1 MNTFKAW
8 AALIGAVVPGAG
20 LFYAWRIEPRWPRIT
35 HRTLAVPDLPPAFEG
50 YRIAQLSDLHLG
62 VRLTQNA
69 LPHVVALTN
78 REAPDL
84 VLLTGDIATAG
95 RGGLAA
101 GAAVLSRLEAPDGAW
116 AILGN
121 HDYFGHA
128 ALVKQHLADA
138 GITLLR
144 NEHHVVTRGGDRL
157 VLAGV
162 DDVLWGMPDLAASL
176 RGAPEDAPVI
186 LMAHEPDYAPVAAE
200 NGRVVLQLSGHA
212 HGGQIRPPGLPPL
225 LLPDLGKLYPEGA
238 YRVGDMALYVSSG
251 VGTGRVVLRFNCR
264 PEIAVIT
271 LVRGDPARGV
281 EWIESGEGV

>member
-1 MNTFKAW
+1 MRKINPW
-8 AALIGAVVPGAG
+8 AALAGIIPGAA
-20 LFYAWRIEPRWPRIT
+20 LLYAWRIEPRWLRVA

-69 LPHVVALTN
+69 LPRVVEMTN

-84 VLLTGDIATAG
+84 VVLTGDIATAG
-95 RGGLAA
+95 REGLEA
-101 GAAVLSRLEAPDGAW
+101 GAAVLSRLEARDGVW

-121 HDYFGHA
+121 HDYFSRA
-128 ALVKQHLADA
+128 SVLKTHLADA

-144 NEHHVVTRGGDRL
+144 NEHRVVTRGADRL
-157 VLAGV
+157 VLAGM
-162 DDVLWGMPDLAASL
+162 DDVLWGLPDLPLAL

-186 LMAHEPDYAPVAAE
+186 LLAHEPDYAPAAAE
-200 NGRVVLQLSGHA
+200 NPRVVLQLSGHA
-212 HGGQIRPPGLPPL
+212 HGGQVRLPGLPPL
-225 LLPDLGKLYPEGA
+225 LLPDLGRLYPEGA
-238 YRVGDMALYVSSG
+238 YQVGGMALYVSTG

-271 LVRGDPARGV
+271 LVRGEAARGV